1 MYAIVRSGSRQY
13 RVEEGALVVVP
24 DLAAEPGTTLTLG
37 EVLLVADGE
46 TVKAGAPLL
55 EGASVTAEVVTN
67 GKGPKIRVFRYK
79 NKTRSR
85 KLTGHRS
92 PHATLRVTKIEA

>member
-1 MYAIVRSGSRQY
+1 MYAVVRSGSRQY
-13 RVEEGALVVVP
+13 RVEEGALVIVP
-24 DLAAEPGTTLTLG
+24 DLDAEPGTTLTMG

-55 EGASVTAEVVTN
+55 DGATVTAEVVAR
-67 GKGPKIRVFRYK
+67 GKGEKIRVFRYK

-92 PHATLRVTKIEA
+92 PQTTLRITKIEA

>member
-13 RVEEGALVVVP
+13 RVEEGATVVVP
-24 DLAAEPGTTLTLG
+24 DLVAEPGTTVTLG
-37 EVLLVADGE
+37 EVLLIADGD

-55 EGASVTAEVVTN
+55 DGASVTAEVVTQ

-92 PHATLRVTKIEA
+92 PQATLRITKIEA